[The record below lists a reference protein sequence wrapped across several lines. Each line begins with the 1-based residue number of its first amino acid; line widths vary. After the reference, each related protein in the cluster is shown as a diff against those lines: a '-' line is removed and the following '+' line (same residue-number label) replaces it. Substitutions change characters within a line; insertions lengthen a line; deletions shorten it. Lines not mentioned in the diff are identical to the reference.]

1 MAIESNFGCIS
12 DSQLRY
18 DPLKEVG
25 NFIEDHLSIP
35 NQHSPTFGGISYFH
49 EKICSLAYN
58 VPLKSSWVLFI
69 YPNNKDYLLKQV
81 AGLNATYEN
90 KEWDV
95 FNSAVKTTEDP
106 VQNIIGCIFAQG
118 VNLPGED
125 IGIEYSGITEGSK
138 RGFINAPI
146 INGRKDFEPLE
157 VGFLETN
164 SSFVDSF
171 MRPWAILVA
180 HKGLI
185 ATPKDTDIKATI
197 VVHQLSRIGT
207 DSSSRIRKTFIFNN
221 CAPINI
227 ASETLDYSSSSDFPK
242 LQVKFAYSRYAVT
255 DAVNNSSD
263 SRRFQRNLNTTN
275 PFQEPQ
281 NIQTPTI
288 FGALPASNVA

>member
-1 MAIESNFGCIS
+1 MAIDTNFGCIS
-12 DSQLRY
+12 DSQINY
-18 DPLKEVG
+18 DPQKELNLFV
-25 NFIEDHLSIP
+25 EDHIDISNTI
-35 NQHSPTFGGISYFH
+35 SSTFGGITYFH
-49 EKICSLAYN
+49 EKICSLAYS

-69 YPNNKDYLLKQV
+69 YPNNKDYLLKQIS
-81 AGLNATYEN
+81 GLNSTYEN
-90 KEWDV
+90 KQWDV
-95 FNSAVKTTEDP
+95 INSAQKTTEDP

-125 IGIEYSGITEGSK
+125 VGVEYAGITQGSK

-171 MRPWAILVA
+171 MRPWSILVA

-185 ATPKDTDIKATI
+185 ATSKDTDIKATI
-197 VVHQLSRIGT
+197 VVHQLKRIGT
-207 DSSSRIRKTFIFNN
+207 DWSSAIRKTFVFNN

-255 DAVNNSSD
+255 DSIYSSSD
-263 SRRFQRNLNTTN
+263 SRELKRSLNTADA
-275 PFQEPQ
+275 FR
-281 NIQTPTI
+281 
-288 FGALPASNVA
+288 

>member
-1 MAIESNFGCIS
+1 MAIDTNFGCIS
-12 DSQLRY
+12 DSQINY
-18 DPLKEVG
+18 DPQKELNLFV
-25 NFIEDHLSIP
+25 EDHIDISNTI
-35 NQHSPTFGGISYFH
+35 SSTFGGITYFH
-49 EKICSLAYN
+49 EKICSLAYS

-69 YPNNKDYLLKQV
+69 YPNNKDYLLKQIS
-81 AGLNATYEN
+81 GLNSTYEN
-90 KEWDV
+90 KQWDV
-95 FNSAVKTTEDP
+95 INSAQKTTEDP

-125 IGIEYSGITEGSK
+125 VGVEYAGITQGSK

-171 MRPWAILVA
+171 MRPWSILVA

-185 ATPKDTDIKATI
+185 ATYKDTDIKATI
-197 VVHQLSRIGT
+197 VVHQLKRIGT
-207 DSSSRIRKTFIFNN
+207 DWSSAIRKTFVFNN

-255 DAVNNSSD
+255 DSIYSSSD
-263 SRRFQRNLNTTN
+263 SRELKRSLNTADA
-275 PFQEPQ
+275 FR
-281 NIQTPTI
+281 
-288 FGALPASNVA
+288 

>member
-1 MAIESNFGCIS
+1 MAIDTNFGCIS
-12 DSQLRY
+12 DSQIKY
-18 DPLKEVG
+18 DPKKEMDL
-25 NFIEDHLSIP
+25 FIEDHIKIP
-35 NQHSPTFGGISYFH
+35 NAPSTTFGGISYFH
-49 EKICSLAYN
+49 EKICSLAYSI
-58 VPLKSSWVLFI
+58 PLKSSWVLLI
-69 YPNNKDYLLKQV
+69 YPNNKDYLLKQIS
-81 AGLNATYEN
+81 GLNAIYEN

-95 FNSAVKTTEDP
+95 FNSAKKTTEDP
-106 VQNIIGCIFAQG
+106 VQNVIGCIFAQG

-125 IGIEYSGITEGSK
+125 VGIEYAGITEGSK

-171 MRPWAILVA
+171 MRPWSIIVA

-185 ATPKDTDIKATI
+185 ATSQDTDIKATI
-197 VVHQLSRIGT
+197 VVHQLKRTGT
-207 DSSSRIRKTFIFNN
+207 DSSSGIRKTFIFNN

-255 DAVNNSSD
+255 DAINNSSD
-263 SRRFQRNLNTTN
+263 SRNFQRNINTSDAFRDPLRN
-275 PFQEPQ
+275 
-281 NIQTPTI
+281 N
-288 FGALPASNVA
+288 

>member
-1 MAIESNFGCIS
+1 MAIDTNFGCIS

-18 DPLKEVG
+18 NPQKEV
-25 NFIEDHLSIP
+25 NYFTEDHIKIP
-35 NQHSPTFGGISYFH
+35 NAPSTTFGGISYFH
-49 EKICSLAYN
+49 QKICSLAYS

-69 YPNNKDYLLKQV
+69 YPNNKEYLLKQIS
-81 AGLNATYEN
+81 GLNATYEN

-95 FNSAVKTTEDP
+95 FNSAKKTTEDP
-106 VQNIIGCIFAQG
+106 VQNVIGCIFAQG

-125 IGIEYSGITEGSK
+125 VGVEYAGITQGSK

-171 MRPWAILVA
+171 MRPWSILVA

-185 ATPKDTDIKATI
+185 ATSQDTDIKATI
-197 VVHQLSRIGT
+197 VVHQLKRIGT
-207 DSSSRIRKTFIFNN
+207 DSSSGIRKTFIFNN

-263 SRRFQRNLNTTN
+263 SREFTRDVNTTN
-275 PFQEPQ
+275 AFRDPLR
-281 NIQTPTI
+281 N
-288 FGALPASNVA
+288 N